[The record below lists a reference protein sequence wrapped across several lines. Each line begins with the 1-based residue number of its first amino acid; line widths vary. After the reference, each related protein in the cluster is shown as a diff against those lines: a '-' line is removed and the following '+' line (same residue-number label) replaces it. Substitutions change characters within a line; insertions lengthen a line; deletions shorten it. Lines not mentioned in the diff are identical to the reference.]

1 MKYPEELTNTYE
13 IYEQIGAGG
22 GGTVFR
28 ANHKRLQKLVVLK
41 KLKGSKTSIQECRT
55 EVDILKNLR
64 HSYLPQVL
72 DFIESDAGIYTVMD
86 FIPGKSLRQM
96 LDEGYKFTEKEV
108 LKYTRQLCEALDYL
122 HSQKPSIIHGD
133 IKPDNLLIR
142 DGDGVLKLAD
152 LGLAKIVGKDDL
164 ATDIMATPLYASP
177 EVILA
182 DAANIG
188 VKSDIYSFGIML
200 YELLTGK
207 APFRGNVESVLRQH
221 VDKEPVPLEKARSD
235 LDRELAAFI
244 NRMISKSPADRPY
257 DWEEIKNVL
266 QKIRARTPDGGKS
279 KSPRRVPG
287 KQICSLILSV
297 ISLILAAG
305 IIFAIFKLF

>member
-1 MKYPEELTNTYE
+1 
-13 IYEQIGAGG
+13 
-22 GGTVFR
+22 
-28 ANHKRLQKLVVLK
+28 
-41 KLKGSKTSIQECRT
+41 
-55 EVDILKNLR
+55 
-64 HSYLPQVL
+64 
-72 DFIESDAGIYTVMD
+72 
-86 FIPGKSLRQM
+86 
-96 LDEGYKFTEKEV
+96 
-108 LKYTRQLCEALDYL
+108 
-122 HSQKPSIIHGD
+122 
-133 IKPDNLLIR
+133 
-142 DGDGVLKLAD
+142 
-152 LGLAKIVGKDDL
+152 
-164 ATDIMATPLYASP
+164 
-177 EVILA
+177 
-182 DAANIG
+182 
-188 VKSDIYSFGIML
+188 ML